1 MNNPNDSALHSN
13 SSKLV
18 SSMSKGIKSTKIK
31 RTMRFQNNLNRK
43 KNNSNKES
51 APRPLKNAPTRMISR
66 DFLHIAQQKA
76 NIIDRIYQERAVALG
91 KLGSEDEYR
100 VETEVFD
107 SKKGSSKLKS
117 KNSLETLSDKQG
129 NSQKTGSKEEAAV
142 TKKEESGKKRNVRQ
156 VYFTF
161 LEETPTSVLFF
172 NKSFYRQFKSSEEEA
187 EIHKDNGE
195 YERVKKNK
203 VGNDN
208 FIKHATQTYFNAPK
222 SKLCQTDFLPTK
234 EIGSQIYDYEIEA
247 EIANKEYNET
257 RRDLDE
263 IENSIGGELVKLDKS
278 PFAFVSEELDS
289 IKYFMNVKK
298 KNGSKKTL
306 PSNRT
311 KKNITQMSRS
321 VKTFTNIEDTKN
333 FKTGNRSTNT
343 KTVSQSRLESEKDKP
358 GISNN
363 FISAFVENNLKNF
376 EKSLADKNHKLVL
389 FDNEAG
395 FYGSGELKNSLL
407 LIEKL
412 LNQSAFKNKWIEF
425 RNYPDFK
432 AHVASKNFLA
442 KTFNH
447 KMNKTEEKK
456 AEPKFL
462 NSLLDI
468 NFGLTKDLSVNSVD
482 INTFNKD
489 LIIAS
494 YGSNYNMEGS
504 SKGLVCLW
512 TIKNANYPE
521 LFIESDIP
529 VLSAK
534 FSKQSP
540 NLFACGYQD
549 GNLALFDTRKKT
561 DKPLIM
567 SKDLNCIKHLDAIW
581 ELNWVPKTKNKDK
594 GESLITI
601 SADGHLYE
609 WKLKKTLEVNELKTI
624 TQSRNPLVK
633 TGRNANNMNFR
644 HSIGFGFDFFKQD
657 PNLYFIATEDGLI
670 HRCSRSYKER
680 YLNTYY
686 GHTGP
691 VYKIKCNPFNSSV
704 FLSCSSDWSCQ
715 LWSSRRESPVM
726 RIKSLDLFDEVY
738 DVSWNPFCSTV
749 FGSAC
754 KDGRLEIWD
763 LAKNS
768 FDPVHT
774 HYDDMAVAKT
784 CLLFSD
790 SDPVLLAGNEEG
802 NLEAF
807 RYYDYETVGVN
818 RDKEAERITRLV
830 EQHNKADAKDN

>member
-1 MNNPNDSALHSN
+1 M
-13 SSKLV
+13 
-18 SSMSKGIKSTKIK
+18 T
-31 RTMRFQNNLNRK
+31 
-43 KNNSNKES
+43 
-51 APRPLKNAPTRMISR
+51 
-66 DFLHIAQQKA
+66 
-76 NIIDRIYQERAVALG
+76 
-91 KLGSEDEYR
+91 
-100 VETEVFD
+100 
-107 SKKGSSKLKS
+107 
-117 KNSLETLSDKQG
+117 
-129 NSQKTGSKEEAAV
+129 
-142 TKKEESGKKRNVRQ
+142 
-156 VYFTF
+156 
-161 LEETPTSVLFF
+161 
-172 NKSFYRQFKSSEEEA
+172 
-187 EIHKDNGE
+187 
-195 YERVKKNK
+195 
-203 VGNDN
+203 
-208 FIKHATQTYFNAPK
+208 
-222 SKLCQTDFLPTK
+222 
-234 EIGSQIYDYEIEA
+234 
-247 EIANKEYNET
+247 
-257 RRDLDE
+257 
-263 IENSIGGELVKLDKS
+263 
-278 PFAFVSEELDS
+278 
-289 IKYFMNVKK
+289 
-298 KNGSKKTL
+298 
-306 PSNRT
+306 
-311 KKNITQMSRS
+311 RS

-333 FKTGNRSTNT
+333 IKTGNRSTNT
-343 KTVSQSRLESEKDKP
+343 KTINQSRYESEKGKP

-376 EKSLADKNHKLVL
+376 EKSLAKKNHKLVL

-395 FYGSGELKNSLL
+395 FYGSTELKNSLL

-412 LNQSAFKNKWIEF
+412 LNQTAFKNKWIEF

-447 KMNKTEEKK
+447 KMNKIEEKK
-456 AEPKFL
+456 EEPKFL
-462 NSLLDI
+462 NSLLNI
-468 NFGLTKDLSVNSVD
+468 NFDLTKDLSVNSVD
-482 INTFNKD
+482 INSFNKD
-489 LIIAS
+489 LIITS
-494 YGSNYNMEGS
+494 YGSNYNMEGGS
-504 SKGLVCLW
+504 RGLVCLW

-521 LFIESDIP
+521 LFIESDVP

-624 TQSRNPLVK
+624 AQSRNPLVK

-644 HSIGFGFDFFKQD
+644 HSVGFGFDFFKQD
-657 PNLYFIATEDGLI
+657 PNLYFISTEDGLI

-680 YLNTYY
+680 YLSTYY

-715 LWSSRRESPVM
+715 LWSAKRESPIM

-763 LAKNS
+763 LAKNN

-774 HYDDMAVAKT
+774 HYDDLGVART

-807 RYYDYETVGVN
+807 RYYDYETVGIN
-818 RDKEAERITRLV
+818 KDREAERITKLV
-830 EQHNKADAKDN
+830 NQHDKADSKDN